1 MPFQRFRAGWTR
13 ARPGRMLTRMQD
25 LSSEDRRHLDAADGW
40 LGLGNLHEARAE
52 LDQITATEQSHPDV
66 LQLRWNVTA
75 TAGAWADS
83 LDIAMRLTRLAP
95 DRHLGSL
102 HLALS
107 LCNLGR
113 FEDAIPVL
121 EQAIARFGE
130 RPEFSLTLG
139 SCYAKRGDMVRA
151 RQNVERAVELAEQKE
166 ALDRLGGQT
175 SANS

>member
-1 MPFQRFRAGWTR
+1 
-13 ARPGRMLTRMQD
+13 MQD
-25 LSSEDRRHLDAADGW
+25 LTPEDRRHLDAADGW
-40 LGLGNLHEARAE
+40 LSLGNLHEARAE

-75 TAGAWADS
+75 TAGASWADCV
-83 LDIAMRLTRLAP
+83 DIALRLTRLAP

-102 HLALS
+102 PLALR

-121 EQAIARFGE
+121 EKAIERFGE
-130 RPEFSLTLG
+130 RPVFALILA
-139 SCYAKRGDMVRA
+139 SCYASRGDMVRA

-166 ALDRLGGQT
+166 ALNRLGGQT
-175 SANS
+175 PADS

>member
-1 MPFQRFRAGWTR
+1 
-13 ARPGRMLTRMQD
+13 MLTRMQD

-40 LGLGNLHEARAE
+40 LGLGNLHEARVE
-52 LDQITATEQSHPDV
+52 LNQITATEQSHPDV

-75 TAGAWADS
+75 KAGAWAGC
-83 LDIAMRLTRLAP
+83 LDIALRLTRLAP
-95 DRHLGSL
+95 DRHLGWL

-130 RPEFSLTLG
+130 RPEFALTLG

-151 RQNVERAVELAEQKE
+151 KQNVERAVELAEQKD
-166 ALDRLGGQT
+166 ALDRLGGQAAAD
-175 SANS
+175 S